1 MPVMKFYAPYE
12 AGFLPCEVMAYM
24 LYPADEELRNAY
36 LKQKMA
42 EYTLF
47 CSRED
52 GLEFVPI
59 EVLEDLLTSRSI
71 ASTDD
76 MKSIAIQ
83 GSIAGEMLLTLIKL
97 DASVKEASVEKAITY
112 CQHYLHGAQAPSGK
126 KIAHQKRTLRR
137 AWSGFKPVAH
147 LWAAF
152 QIHVHSPPENLSM
165 PINPN
170 SYLLQLSLANELGKL
185 AQKLSSKN
193 AAKPIFSSN
202 ELWTLPS
209 SVELPRCTFRS
220 PGLDEQELEWLRR
233 NHKSSSVSKYDN

>member
-1 MPVMKFYAPYE
+1 MPVMKFQEPYE
-12 AGFLPCEVMAYM
+12 AAFLPCEVMAYM

-36 LKQKMA
+36 LKLKMA

-59 EVLEDLLTSRSI
+59 EVCEDLLASRSI

-83 GSIAGEMLLTLIKL
+83 GSITGEMLLTLIKL
-97 DASVKEASVEKAITY
+97 AASGEEPSVYKAITY
-112 CQHYLHGAQAPSGK
+112 GSHYFHEARDSLGGEISHSESS
-126 KIAHQKRTLRR
+126 LRR

-152 QIHVHSPPENLSM
+152 QIYVHSTENLSM

-170 SYLLQLSLANELGKL
+170 LYLQQLSLANELGKL
-185 AQKLSSKN
+185 AQKLSSKH
-193 AAKPIFSSN
+193 APRPIFSSS

-209 SVELPRCTFRS
+209 SVELPKCELK
-220 PGLDEQELEWLRR
+220 PHGLEEQELKWLRR
-233 NHKSSSVSKYDN
+233 NHNMSSASKKDK